1 MARGGDP
8 PEPPGAGLRPAG
20 PPVPGL
26 RPAGCLAIPVLAD
39 GKRRVYG
46 LWRPPGAPRCRAA
59 PGGAPGAR
67 AALGGGSWRTL
78 CLRAGAQPG
87 EGRASCRGRRL

>member
-46 LWRPPGAPRCRAA
+46 LWRPPGAGLRPAGRPVPGLRLAGGLGELCACA
-59 PGGAPGAR
+59 PGLNPVKGGR
-67 AALGGGSWRTL
+67 VAAVGG
-78 CLRAGAQPG
+78 
-87 EGRASCRGRRL
+87 